1 MKLQPL
7 NLPQEPQKLQL
18 EFLLVVVVLNKEINK
33 TRIKMEIRH
42 TNLSLESKIEEPD
55 QL

>member
-7 NLPQEPQKLQL
+7 NLPHEPQKLQL
-18 EFLLVVVVLNKEINK
+18 EFLSVVVVLNKEIHK
-33 TRIKMEIRH
+33 TRIKMEIKH
-42 TNLSLESKIEEPD
+42 TNLNLELKTEEPD